1 MTRYIAALILALLSS
16 SSYASLTFIAEL
28 SGPKEAPPNASLGS
42 GAATVIFDE
51 VAHTMRVVVTFQD
64 LLGTTTMSHIHCCTD
79 VAGVATAGVA
89 TTTPTFTDFPL
100 GVNSGNYDHTFD
112 MTQASSYNAP
122 FITNNGGTTASAE
135 AALLAGVEAGKAYLN
150 VHSSTFG
157 GGEIRGFLAPLPVP
171 EPGTYA
177 LFGVGLVTLAFAAR
191 NRRKQH

>member
-64 LLGTTTMSHIHCCTD
+64 LLGTTTMSHIHCCTA
-79 VAGVATAGVA
+79 VAGTSTAGVA

-100 GVNSGNYDHTFD
+100 GVTSGNYDHTFD
-112 MTQASSYNAP
+112 MTLSSSYNAP

-150 VHSSTFG
+150 IHSSTFA

-171 EPGTYA
+171 EPETYA
-177 LFGVGLVTLAFAAR
+177 LLSLGLISLAFVAR
-191 NRRKQH
+191 NRRKPH

>member
-28 SGPKEAPPNASLGS
+28 SGPKEAPPNASPGT

-64 LLGTTTMSHIHCCTD
+64 LTGTTTASHIHCCTA
-79 VAGVATAGVA
+79 VAGTSTAGVA

-100 GVNSGNYDHTFD
+100 GVTSGNYDHTFD
-112 MTQASSYNAP
+112 MTLSSSYNAP

-150 VHSSTFG
+150 IHSSTFA

-171 EPGTYA
+171 EPETYV
-177 LFGVGLVTLAFAAR
+177 LFGVGLVSLAFAAR
-191 NRRKQH
+191 NRWKPR

>member
-1 MTRYIAALILALLSS
+1 MTRCIAVLVLALVSS

-28 SGPKEAPPNASLGS
+28 SGPNEFPANASPGT

-64 LLGTTTMSHIHCCTD
+64 LTGTTTASHIHCCT
-79 VAGVATAGVA
+79 VTPGAGTAGVA

-100 GVNSGNYDHTFD
+100 GVTSGNYDHTFD
-112 MTQASSYNAP
+112 MTLASSYNAP

-177 LFGVGLVTLAFAAR
+177 LLGLGLISLAVVTR
-191 NRRKQH
+191 NRRKPH